1 MVLTPSDIWSCS
13 ACTFENSI
21 KDKECK
27 VCLQA
32 YDEEAGM
39 AKALE
44 ESLLSC
50 GTPSD
55 IWSCSA
61 CTFENSIKDKQCK
74 VCLQVYD
81 EEAAM
86 AKALEE
92 SLLSCG
98 GKRCFVCGKVS
109 LSLIRLRDRDCP
121 HGACS
126 MDHYIKLDPMW
137 IEIKHGL
144 RSSFDRKEASRSRSP
159 RSTRRR

>member
-1 MVLTPSDIWSCS
+1 MVL
-13 ACTFENSI
+13 
-21 KDKECK
+21 
-27 VCLQA
+27 
-32 YDEEAGM
+32 
-39 AKALE
+39 
-44 ESLLSC
+44 
-50 GTPSD
+50 TPSD

-121 HGACS
+121 HGAGS